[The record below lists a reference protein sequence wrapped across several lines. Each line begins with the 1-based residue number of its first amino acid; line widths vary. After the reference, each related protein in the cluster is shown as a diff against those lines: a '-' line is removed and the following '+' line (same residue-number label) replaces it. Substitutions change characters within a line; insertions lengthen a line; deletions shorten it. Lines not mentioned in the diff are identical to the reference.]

1 MNGGLVPMRGSGA
14 PRARPQNAWVK
25 KHHPL
30 SLATPSGG
38 AGSARGFTLIEVMIA
53 LIILVI
59 GVLGAV
65 AMTLTALRDNKQ
77 SALRTTAT
85 AMAYELGELM
95 RSNPGQEG
103 IFTGTQPSTSAIVAA
118 CYTTGCVQSD
128 LATSDYAQW
137 LAKLTYS
144 GTNVTAGTAVAG
156 LPNASVKVCRDSTS
170 LTSMTVCDNLA
181 TSPLVVKMKWDE
193 RYNNS
198 GTYANVVASG
208 VNTPNLVV
216 AMQPY

>member
-1 MNGGLVPMRGSGA
+1 MNGGLVPMRGSVALGG
-14 PRARPQNAWVK
+14 RRQNARVK
-25 KHHPL
+25 KHHSL
-30 SLATPSGG
+30 SLATPSRG
-38 AGSARGFTLIEVMIA
+38 ARSARGFTLIEVMIA

-95 RSNPGQEG
+95 RSNPGQES
-103 IFTGTQPSTSAIVAA
+103 IFTGTQPTTAAIVAA
-118 CYTTGCVQSD
+118 CYTTGCTQAN
-128 LATSDYAQW
+128 LATTDYAQW

-144 GTNVTAGTAVAG
+144 GANVTAGTAVAG
-156 LPNASVKVCRDSTS
+156 LPNASVKVCRDSAN
-170 LTSMTVCDNLA
+170 LTSMLICDNLT

-193 RYNNS
+193 RYNN
-198 GTYANVVASG
+198 GTYTAQVVA
-208 VNTPNLVV
+208 NPNAPNLVV
-216 AMQPY
+216 TMQPY